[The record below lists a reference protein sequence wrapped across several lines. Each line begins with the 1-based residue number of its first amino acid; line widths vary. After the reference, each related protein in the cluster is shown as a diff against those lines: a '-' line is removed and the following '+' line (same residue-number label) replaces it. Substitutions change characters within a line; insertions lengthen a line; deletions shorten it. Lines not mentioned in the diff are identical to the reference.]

1 MNGGERIARVLH
13 DRGVREI
20 FTLCGG
26 HISPILVEAKRLGIR
41 ITDVRD
47 EATAVFAADA
57 YARLTGI
64 PGVAAVT
71 AGPGLTNTITPLK
84 NAQLAQSPV
93 LVLGGATATAL
104 KKRGAL
110 QDIDQMPLMAPHVKF
125 ARAVKRLRDL
135 APAVVEA
142 LETSDTG
149 VPGPVFVE
157 CPVDLLY
164 DEEIIRSWYADS
176 MPRGNA
182 LADKA
187 VRAYLNWHADRLFGG
202 ADRMP
207 PPASESPA
215 VLPRPDAIRDIV
227 RQLATA
233 KRPVM
238 VCGSQALARAADAD
252 LVRDAIV
259 KLGIPVYLSGMAR
272 GLLGADHELLF
283 RHRRRDAIKGA
294 DLVILAGV
302 PCDFRLDYGKQIRR
316 SAKLVSFNLS
326 RRELRL
332 NHRPDHGLLAD
343 PGLCLRDLADA
354 TTGTPP
360 DRSEWFAELRQRDV
374 AREADITERAAQTGK
389 GVNPLR
395 LCREIDA
402 VLPDDSVLV
411 ADGGNAAVWAMFY
424 HKARV
429 PNRILSTFRFG
440 MLGAG
445 MAQAVGAAIACPDV
459 PVCCIIGDGAFGFH
473 PQEVETAVRN
483 KARVIWIVLCDRQ
496 WGMVKINQQF
506 MLRPFKTMLFKKLGE
521 HETIKTDL
529 GEIRFDLLAQ
539 SMGAHGERVSSAG
552 EFRAALQRALDSG
565 GAAVIHVDVD
575 PVKHMWAP
583 GLIHFKKMHE
593 EPAG

>member
-1 MNGGERIARVLH
+1 MNGGARIARVLY

-110 QDIDQMPLMAPHVKF
+110 QDIDQMPLMAPHVKY

-142 LETSDTG
+142 LEISETG

-164 DEEIIRSWYADS
+164 DEEIIRGWYSES
-176 MPRGNA
+176 MPRGDK

-187 VRAYLNWHADRLFGG
+187 VRAYLNWHMQRLFAGG
-202 ADRMP
+202 DRMP
-207 PPASESPA
+207 KPASESAA
-215 VLPRPDAIRDIV
+215 VLPRPDAVRDIARRV
-227 RQLATA
+227 GAAQ
-233 KRPVM
+233 RPVM
-238 VCGSQALARAADAD
+238 VCGSQALARAGDAD
-252 LVRDAIV
+252 LVRDAIIR
-259 KLGIPVYLSGMAR
+259 LGIPVYLSGMSR
-272 GLLGADHELLF
+272 GLLGAEHPLLF

-316 SAKLVSFNLS
+316 SARLVSFNLS

-332 NHRPDHGLLAD
+332 NRRPDDGLLAD
-343 PGLCLRDLADA
+343 PGVCLRDLADA
-354 TTGTPP
+354 LGGVQP
-360 DRSEWFAELRQRDV
+360 DRREWFAELTARDA
-374 AREADITERAAQTGK
+374 AREADIKARAAVSGA

-395 LCREIDA
+395 LCKEIDA
-402 VLPDDSVLV
+402 ALPDDSVLV
-411 ADGGNAAVWAMFY
+411 ADGGDF
-424 HKARV
+424 
-429 PNRILSTFRFG
+429 
-440 MLGAG
+440 
-445 MAQAVGAAIACPDV
+445 VGTASYVVRPRGPLRWLD
-459 PVCCIIGDGAFGFH
+459 PGAFG
-473 PQEVETAVRN
+473 T
-483 KARVIWIVLCDRQ
+483 
-496 WGMVKINQQF
+496 
-506 MLRPFKTMLFKKLGE
+506 LGVGGGFA
-521 HETIKTDL
+521 I
-529 GEIRFDLLAQ
+529 
-539 SMGAHGERVSSAG
+539 
-552 EFRAALQRALDSG
+552 
-565 GAAVIHVDVD
+565 GAARARPSAQVWILYGDGSLGYSLIEFDSYVRHGLAPIAIIGNDACWAQIAREQVKMLKDDVGVRLARTDYHLAAAGLGAEGLVITRDD
-575 PVKHMWAP
+575 EIAPTLARAQALSAAGRPVLVNVHLADTDFRE
-583 GLIHFKKMHE
+583 GSLSI
-593 EPAG
+593 

>member
-1 MNGGERIARVLH
+1 MNGGARIARVLY

-26 HISPILVEAKRLGIR
+26 HISPILVEAKRIGIR
-41 ITDVRD
+41 VTDVRD

-110 QDIDQMPLMAPHVKF
+110 QDIDQMPLMAPHVKY

-142 LETSDTG
+142 LEISETG

-164 DEEIIRSWYADS
+164 DEEIIRGWYSES
-176 MPRGNA
+176 MPRGDK

-187 VRAYLNWHADRLFGG
+187 VRAYLNWHMQRLFAGG
-202 ADRMP
+202 DRMP
-207 PPASESPA
+207 KPASESAA
-215 VLPRPDAIRDIV
+215 VLPRPDAVRDI
-227 RQLATA
+227 A
-233 KRPVM
+233 KRLGAAQRPVM
-238 VCGSQALARAADAD
+238 VCGSQALARAGDAD

-259 KLGIPVYLSGMAR
+259 RLGIPVYLSGMSR
-272 GLLGADHELLF
+272 GLLGAEHPLLF

-316 SAKLVSFNLS
+316 SARLVSFNLS

-332 NHRPDHGLLAD
+332 NRRPDDGLLAD
-343 PGLCLRDLADA
+343 PGICLRDLADA
-354 TTGTPP
+354 LGDAQP
-360 DRSEWFAELRQRDV
+360 DRTEWFAALTARDA
-374 AREADITERAAQTGK
+374 ARETDITARAAVSGA

-395 LCREIDA
+395 LCKEIDA
-402 VLPDDSVLV
+402 ALPDDSVLV
-411 ADGGNAAVWAMFY
+411 ADGGDF
-424 HKARV
+424 
-429 PNRILSTFRFG
+429 
-440 MLGAG
+440 
-445 MAQAVGAAIACPDV
+445 VGTASYVVRPRGPLRWLD
-459 PVCCIIGDGAFGFH
+459 PGAFG
-473 PQEVETAVRN
+473 T
-483 KARVIWIVLCDRQ
+483 
-496 WGMVKINQQF
+496 
-506 MLRPFKTMLFKKLGE
+506 LGVGGGFA
-521 HETIKTDL
+521 I
-529 GEIRFDLLAQ
+529 
-539 SMGAHGERVSSAG
+539 
-552 EFRAALQRALDSG
+552 
-565 GAAVIHVDVD
+565 GAARARPSAQVWILYGDGSLGYSLIEFDSYVRHGLAPIAIIGNDACWAQIAREQVKMLKDDVGVRLARTDYHLAAAGLGAEGLVITSDD
-575 PVKHMWAP
+575 EIAPTLARAKELSAAGRPVLVNVHLADTDFRE
-583 GLIHFKKMHE
+583 GSLSI
-593 EPAG
+593 

>member
-1 MNGGERIARVLH
+1 MNGGARIARVLY

-26 HISPILVEAKRLGIR
+26 HISPILVEAKRIGIR

-110 QDIDQMPLMAPHVKF
+110 QDIDQMPLMAPHVKY

-142 LETSDTG
+142 LEISETG

-164 DEEIIRSWYADS
+164 DEEIIRGWYSES
-176 MPRGNA
+176 MPRGDK

-187 VRAYLNWHADRLFGG
+187 VRAYLNWHMQRLFAGG
-202 ADRMP
+202 DRMP
-207 PPASESPA
+207 KPASESSA
-215 VLPRPDAIRDIV
+215 VLPRPDAVRDI
-227 RQLATA
+227 A
-233 KRPVM
+233 KRLSAAQRPVM
-238 VCGSQALARAADAD
+238 VCGSQALARAGDAD
-252 LVRDAIV
+252 LVRDAIIR
-259 KLGIPVYLSGMAR
+259 LGIPVYLSGMSR
-272 GLLGADHELLF
+272 GLLGAEHPLLF

-316 SAKLVSFNLS
+316 SARLVSFNLS

-332 NHRPDHGLLAD
+332 NRKPDDGLLAD
-343 PGLCLRDLADA
+343 PGICLRDLADA
-354 TTGTPP
+354 MGDAQP
-360 DRSEWFAELRQRDV
+360 DRTEWFAALTARDA
-374 AREADITERAAQTGK
+374 ARETDITARAAVSGA

-395 LCREIDA
+395 LCKEIDA
-402 VLPDDSVLV
+402 ALPDDSVLV
-411 ADGGNAAVWAMFY
+411 ADGGDF
-424 HKARV
+424 
-429 PNRILSTFRFG
+429 
-440 MLGAG
+440 
-445 MAQAVGAAIACPDV
+445 VGTASYVVRPRGPLRWLD
-459 PVCCIIGDGAFGFH
+459 PGAFG
-473 PQEVETAVRN
+473 T
-483 KARVIWIVLCDRQ
+483 
-496 WGMVKINQQF
+496 
-506 MLRPFKTMLFKKLGE
+506 LGVGGGFA
-521 HETIKTDL
+521 I
-529 GEIRFDLLAQ
+529 
-539 SMGAHGERVSSAG
+539 
-552 EFRAALQRALDSG
+552 
-565 GAAVIHVDVD
+565 GAARARPSAQVWILYGDGSLGYSLIEFDSYVRHGLAPIAIIGNDACWAQIAREQVKMLKDDVGVRLARTDYHLAAAGLGAEGLVITSDD
-575 PVKHMWAP
+575 EIAPTLARARELSAAGRPVLVNVHLADTDFRE
-583 GLIHFKKMHE
+583 GSLSI
-593 EPAG
+593 

>member
-1 MNGGERIARVLH
+1 MNGGARIARVLY

-26 HISPILVEAKRLGIR
+26 HISPILVEAKRIGIR
-41 ITDVRD
+41 VTDVRD

-110 QDIDQMPLMAPHVKF
+110 QDIDQMPLMAPHVKY

-142 LETSDTG
+142 LEISETG

-164 DEEIIRSWYADS
+164 DEEIIRGWYSES
-176 MPRGNA
+176 MPRGDK

-187 VRAYLNWHADRLFGG
+187 VRAYLNWHMQRLFAGG
-202 ADRMP
+202 DRMP
-207 PPASESPA
+207 KPASEAAA
-215 VLPRPDAIRDIV
+215 VLPRPDAVRDIAKRV
-227 RQLATA
+227 RAAQ
-233 KRPVM
+233 RPVM
-238 VCGSQALARAADAD
+238 VCGSQALARAGDAD
-252 LVRDAIV
+252 LVRDAIIR
-259 KLGIPVYLSGMAR
+259 LGIPVYLSGMSR
-272 GLLGADHELLF
+272 GLLGAEHPLLF

-316 SAKLVSFNLS
+316 SARLVSFNLS

-332 NHRPDHGLLAD
+332 NRRPDDGLLAD
-343 PGLCLRDLADA
+343 PGICLRDLADA
-354 TTGTPP
+354 MGDAQP
-360 DRSEWFAELRQRDV
+360 DRREWFAELSARDA
-374 AREADITERAAQTGK
+374 ARETDITARAAVSGA

-395 LCREIDA
+395 LCKEIDA
-402 VLPDDSVLV
+402 ALPEDSVLV
-411 ADGGNAAVWAMFY
+411 ADGGDF
-424 HKARV
+424 
-429 PNRILSTFRFG
+429 
-440 MLGAG
+440 
-445 MAQAVGAAIACPDV
+445 VGTASYVVRPRGPLRWLD
-459 PVCCIIGDGAFGFH
+459 PGAFG
-473 PQEVETAVRN
+473 T
-483 KARVIWIVLCDRQ
+483 
-496 WGMVKINQQF
+496 
-506 MLRPFKTMLFKKLGE
+506 LGVGGGFA
-521 HETIKTDL
+521 I
-529 GEIRFDLLAQ
+529 
-539 SMGAHGERVSSAG
+539 
-552 EFRAALQRALDSG
+552 
-565 GAAVIHVDVD
+565 GAARARPSAQVWILYGDGSLGYSLIEFDSYVRHGLAPIAIIGNDACWAQIAREQVKMLKDDVGVRLARTDYHLAAAGLGAEGLVITSDD
-575 PVKHMWAP
+575 EIAPTLARARELSAAGRPVLVNVHLADTDFRE
-583 GLIHFKKMHE
+583 GSLSI
-593 EPAG
+593 

>member
-1 MNGGERIARVLH
+1 MNGGARIARVLY

-26 HISPILVEAKRLGIR
+26 HISPILVEAKRIGIR
-41 ITDVRD
+41 VTDVRD

-110 QDIDQMPLMAPHVKF
+110 QDIDQMPLMAPHVKY

-142 LETSDTG
+142 LEISETG

-164 DEEIIRSWYADS
+164 DEEIIRGWYSES
-176 MPRGNA
+176 MPRGDK

-187 VRAYLNWHADRLFGG
+187 VRAYLNWHMQRLFAGG
-202 ADRMP
+202 DRMP
-207 PPASESPA
+207 KPASESAA
-215 VLPRPDAIRDIV
+215 VLPRPDAVRDI
-227 RQLATA
+227 A
-233 KRPVM
+233 KRLGAAQRPVM
-238 VCGSQALARAADAD
+238 VCGSQALARAGDAD
-252 LVRDAIV
+252 LVRDAIIR
-259 KLGIPVYLSGMAR
+259 LGIPVYLSGMSR
-272 GLLGADHELLF
+272 GLLGAEHPLLF

-316 SAKLVSFNLS
+316 SARLVSFNLS

-332 NHRPDHGLLAD
+332 NRRPDDGLLAD
-343 PGLCLRDLADA
+343 PGICLRDLADA
-354 TTGTPP
+354 MGSAPP
-360 DRSEWFAELRQRDV
+360 DRREWFAALTARDA
-374 AREADITERAAQTGK
+374 AREADITTRAAVSGA

-395 LCREIDA
+395 LCKEIDA
-402 VLPDDSVLV
+402 ALPEDSVLV
-411 ADGGNAAVWAMFY
+411 ADGGDF
-424 HKARV
+424 
-429 PNRILSTFRFG
+429 
-440 MLGAG
+440 
-445 MAQAVGAAIACPDV
+445 VGTASYVVRPRGPLRWLD
-459 PVCCIIGDGAFGFH
+459 PGAFG
-473 PQEVETAVRN
+473 T
-483 KARVIWIVLCDRQ
+483 
-496 WGMVKINQQF
+496 
-506 MLRPFKTMLFKKLGE
+506 LGVGGGFA
-521 HETIKTDL
+521 I
-529 GEIRFDLLAQ
+529 
-539 SMGAHGERVSSAG
+539 
-552 EFRAALQRALDSG
+552 
-565 GAAVIHVDVD
+565 GAARARPSAQVWILYGDGSLGYSLIEFDSYVRHGLAPIAIIGNDACWAQIAREQVKMLKDDVGVRLARTDYHLAAAGLGAEGLVITSDD
-575 PVKHMWAP
+575 EIAPTLARAQELSAAGRPVLVNVHLADTDFRE
-583 GLIHFKKMHE
+583 GSLSI
-593 EPAG
+593 

>member
-1 MNGGERIARVLH
+1 MNGGARIARVLH

-26 HISPILVEAKRLGIR
+26 HISPILVEAKRIGIR
-41 ITDVRD
+41 VTDVRD

-104 KKRGAL
+104 KNRGAL
-110 QDIDQMPLMAPHVKF
+110 QDIDQMPLMAPHVKY

-142 LETSDTG
+142 LEAADTG

-164 DEEIIRSWYADS
+164 DEEIIRGWYAES
-176 MPRGNA
+176 MPRGDS

-187 VRAYLNWHADRLFGG
+187 VRAYLEWHAKRLFAGG
-202 ADRMP
+202 DRMP
-207 PPASESPA
+207 KPASESPA
-215 VLPRPDAIRDIV
+215 VLPRPEAIRDIGRRV
-227 RQLATA
+227 AEAR
-233 KRPVM
+233 RPIM
-238 VCGSQALARAADAD
+238 VCGSQALARAGDAD
-252 LVRDAIV
+252 LVRDAII
-259 KLGIPVYLSGMAR
+259 KLGIPVYLSGMSR
-272 GLLGADHELLF
+272 GLLGKEHPLLF

-316 SAKLVSFNLS
+316 SARLVSFNLS

-332 NHRPDHGLLAD
+332 NRKPEDGLLAD
-343 PGLCLRDLADA
+343 PGLCLRDLSEVIKDA
-354 TTGTPP
+354 PP
-360 DRSEWFAELRQRDV
+360 DRAEWFAELAARDA
-374 AREADITERAAQTGK
+374 AREADITTRAAISGQ

-411 ADGGNAAVWAMFY
+411 ADGGDF
-424 HKARV
+424 
-429 PNRILSTFRFG
+429 
-440 MLGAG
+440 
-445 MAQAVGAAIACPDV
+445 VGTASYVVRPRGPLRWLD
-459 PVCCIIGDGAFGFH
+459 PGAFGTLGVGGGFAIGAARAR
-473 PQEVETAVRN
+473 PSAQTWILYGDGSLGYSLIEFDSYVRHGLAPIAIIGN
-483 KARVIWIVLCDRQ
+483 DACWAQIAREQ
-496 WGMVKINQQF
+496 VK
-506 MLRPFKTMLFKKLGE
+506 MLKDDVGVRLAR
-521 HETIKTDL
+521 TDY
-529 GEIRFDLLAQ
+529 
-539 SMGAHGERVSSAG
+539 H
-552 EFRAALQRALDSG
+552 RAAEGLGAEGLLITSDDEIAPTLARAMELS
-565 GAAVIHVDVD
+565 AAGR
-575 PVKHMWAP
+575 PVLVNVHLAETDFRE
-583 GLIHFKKMHE
+583 GSLSI
-593 EPAG
+593 

>member
-1 MNGGERIARVLH
+1 MNGGARIARVLH

-26 HISPILVEAKRLGIR
+26 HISPILVEAKRIGIR

-57 YARLTGI
+57 HARLTGI

-104 KKRGAL
+104 KNRGAL
-110 QDIDQMPLMAPHVKF
+110 QDIDQMPLMKPHVKY

-142 LETSDTG
+142 LEAADTG

-164 DEEIIRSWYADS
+164 DEEIIRGWYADS
-176 MPRGNA
+176 MPRGDS

-187 VRAYLNWHADRLFGG
+187 VRFYLERHTKRLFAGSR
-202 ADRMP
+202 RMP
-207 PPASESPA
+207 KPASESPA
-215 VLPRPDAIRDIV
+215 VLPRPQSIRDIA
-227 RQLATA
+227 RHLAA
-233 KRPVM
+233 AERPVM
-238 VCGSQALARAADAD
+238 VCGSQAVARAADAD

-259 KLGIPVYLSGMAR
+259 KLGIPVYLSGMSR
-272 GLLGADHELLF
+272 GLLGAEHPLLF

-316 SAKLVSFNLS
+316 SARLVSFNLS

-332 NHRPDHGLLAD
+332 NRKPDDGLLAD
-343 PGLCLRDLADA
+343 PGLCVRDLADA
-354 TTGTPP
+354 MRGDPP
-360 DRSEWFAELRQRDV
+360 DRSEWLEELGGRDA
-374 AREADITERAAQTGK
+374 AREADIDARAAVSGA

-395 LCREIDA
+395 LCREIDK

-411 ADGGNAAVWAMFY
+411 ADGGDF
-424 HKARV
+424 
-429 PNRILSTFRFG
+429 
-440 MLGAG
+440 
-445 MAQAVGAAIACPDV
+445 VGTASYVVRPRGPLRWLD
-459 PVCCIIGDGAFGFH
+459 PGAFGTLGVGGGFAIGAARAR
-473 PQEVETAVRN
+473 PSAQVWILYGDGSLGYSLIEFDSYVRHGLAPIAIIGN
-483 KARVIWIVLCDRQ
+483 DACWAQIAREQVKMLGDDVGVRLARTDYHRAAEGLGAAGLVITSDDEIASTLAKARELSAAGTPVL
-496 WGMVKINQQF
+496 VNVH
-506 MLRPFKTMLFKKLGE
+506 LA
-521 HETIKTDL
+521 ETD
-529 GEIRFDLLAQ
+529 
-539 SMGAHGERVSSAG
+539 
-552 EFRAALQRALDSG
+552 FREGSLS
-565 GAAVIHVDVD
+565 I
-575 PVKHMWAP
+575 
-583 GLIHFKKMHE
+583 
-593 EPAG
+593 

>member
-332 NHRPDHGLLAD
+332 NRRPDHGLLAD

-411 ADGGNAAVWAMFY
+411 ADGGDF
-424 HKARV
+424 
-429 PNRILSTFRFG
+429 
-440 MLGAG
+440 
-445 MAQAVGAAIACPDV
+445 VGTASYIVRPRGPLRWLD
-459 PVCCIIGDGAFGFH
+459 PGAFGTLGVGGGFAIGAARAR
-473 PQEVETAVRN
+473 PSAETWILYGDGSLGYSLIEFDSYVRHGLAPIAVVGN
-483 KARVIWIVLCDRQ
+483 DACWAQIAREQ
-496 WGMVKINQQF
+496 VK
-506 MLRPFKTMLFKKLGE
+506 MLKDDVGVRLAR
-521 HETIKTDL
+521 TDY
-529 GEIRFDLLAQ
+529 
-539 SMGAHGERVSSAG
+539 H
-552 EFRAALQRALDSG
+552 RAAEGLGAAGLVITRDDEIAPTLQRARELS
-565 GAAVIHVDVD
+565 AAGT
-575 PVKHMWAP
+575 PV
-583 GLIHFKKMHE
+583 LINVHLAETDFRE
-593 EPAG
+593 GSLSI

>member
-26 HISPILVEAKRLGIR
+26 HISPILVEAKRIGIR
-41 ITDVRD
+41 VTDVRD

-104 KKRGAL
+104 KNRGAL
-110 QDIDQMPLMAPHVKF
+110 QDIDQLPLMAPHVKF
-125 ARAVKRLRDL
+125 VRAVKRLRDL

-142 LETSDTG
+142 LEVSETG

-164 DEEIIRSWYADS
+164 DEETIRGWYSDS
-176 MPRGNA
+176 MPRGDK
-182 LADKA
+182 LMDKA
-187 VRAYLNWHADRLFGG
+187 LRAYLNWHMNRLFAGG
-202 ADRMP
+202 DRMP
-207 PPASESPA
+207 KPASEAPA
-215 VLPRPDAIRDIV
+215 VLPRPDAIRDIAKRV
-227 RQLATA
+227 AAA

-238 VCGSQALARAADAD
+238 VCGSQAMARAGDAD
-252 LVRDAIV
+252 LVRDAII
-259 KLGIPVYLSGMAR
+259 KLGIPVYLSGMSR
-272 GLLGADHELLF
+272 GLLGKAHPLLF

-316 SAKLVSFNLS
+316 SARLVSFNLS

-332 NHRPDHGLLAD
+332 NRRPDDGLLAD

-354 TTGTPP
+354 MRDAVPE
-360 DRSEWFAELRQRDV
+360 RAEWFAELTARDE
-374 AREADITERAAQTGK
+374 AREADITERAAVSGQ

-402 VLPDDSVLV
+402 VLPEDSVLV
-411 ADGGNAAVWAMFY
+411 ADGGDF
-424 HKARV
+424 
-429 PNRILSTFRFG
+429 
-440 MLGAG
+440 
-445 MAQAVGAAIACPDV
+445 VGTASYVVRPRGPLRWLD
-459 PVCCIIGDGAFGFH
+459 PGAFG
-473 PQEVETAVRN
+473 T
-483 KARVIWIVLCDRQ
+483 
-496 WGMVKINQQF
+496 
-506 MLRPFKTMLFKKLGE
+506 LGVGGGFA
-521 HETIKTDL
+521 I
-529 GEIRFDLLAQ
+529 
-539 SMGAHGERVSSAG
+539 
-552 EFRAALQRALDSG
+552 
-565 GAAVIHVDVD
+565 GAARARPSAQVWILYGDGSLGYSLIEFDSYVRHGLAPIAIIGNDACWAQIAREQVKMLKDDVGVRLARTDYHLAAAGLGAEGLVITRDEEIAPTLARAMELSAAGR
-575 PVKHMWAP
+575 PVLVNVHLAETDFRE
-583 GLIHFKKMHE
+583 GSLSI
-593 EPAG
+593 